1 MVDAP
6 PIPDLEF
13 ALRVVD
19 SVQDHPQ
26 RAREEA
32 GLLIARED
40 LDPEALAVA
49 WWAAGLAARQLNDLD
64 DAGDA
69 LRKALVM
76 ADGSGLARRVGQI
89 RSSLALVLLY
99 EGDTQGA
106 LDEAEQATRGLSGGD
121 LARNEMQIG
130 LILQRL
136 GRLDE
141 ALVRYRSALA
151 GLRRSGDRLAMARL
165 LSNRGVLHGYR
176 GELDLGVADLEAARA
191 IGERLGQNLIVAGC
205 AHNLGFLEGRRGDV
219 PAALAWFDRAEA
231 AYEALG
237 RPPGMVEVLWAN
249 RGEMLL
255 AAGLYAEAEQAV
267 AAAIAGL
274 QKTDNKTDLSETRLL
289 AAEVALATR
298 RPEEAIEAAAIA
310 ASEFTEQ
317 DRQAWRLLADY
328 ATLRAQFEA
337 NESNG
342 ETSSNA
348 ARLADELA
356 AIGLVSESLHC
367 RLLAG
372 RIAMRD
378 GALDEARRQLGAASG
393 ARRRGTSLDRAKA
406 WHAEALLR
414 QAEGNATGSNRAI
427 EAGFKAIRDYRL
439 TLGAADLRSHAATHG
454 LDLAVLAIEQGIA
467 SGSPW
472 RVLKAVESWRSE
484 SSQAAAVRPP
494 SDPELT
500 RLLSELRR
508 INAEIREVAVAGGST
523 HPLLVQESKIEAEI
537 KAVSRRLRGVG
548 RARATTPTSRE
559 DVVDRLGDR
568 RLISYFK
575 HRGDIHAVSV
585 HRGSIALEPLIEAD
599 RAADEVSSLLFSL
612 TRLAHAAGSPRSLEA
627 AAVGIDKSL
636 QSLREWLL
644 DPFTTNGEEVT
655 VVPTASLHRLPWPAL
670 DPGRVLTVVPS
681 LESWVIA
688 SSRMAAL
695 KPGPTAALVAGPD
708 LPGAVD
714 EVSRIARI
722 YAKHRRRTGRNAR
735 ADLVLSDIEGSD
747 VAHLAAHGT
756 FRFDNPSFSSLQMHD
771 GPLTVYDFE
780 QIRTP
785 PTVMVLSSCDTAV
798 TKVVAGD
805 ELLGLSSALIGIGV
819 SSLVAPVVPIDDEA
833 ATDLMV
839 ALHRGLVGGDSTP
852 VALAK
857 AMFRQDSDDSAEKA
871 LRSSFVVFG
880 A

>member
-1 MVDAP
+1 VIDAGQ
-6 PIPDLEF
+6 ISDLES
-13 ALRVVD
+13 ALRLVD

-26 RAREEA
+26 RVRDEA
-32 GLLIARED
+32 QLLTARED
-40 LDPEALAVA
+40 LDSESAAVA
-49 WWAAGLAARQLNDLD
+49 WWAFGLAARQLNDLASAEASLRNGLSIATE
-64 DAGDA
+64 AGLD
-69 LRKALVM
+69 
-76 ADGSGLARRVGQI
+76 RRVGQI
-89 RSSLALVLLY
+89 GSSLALVLLY
-99 EGDTQGA
+99 TGDSQGA
-106 LDEAEQATRGLSGGD
+106 LEEAERAMRGLSGAD

-136 GRLDE
+136 GRLDQ
-141 ALVRYRSALA
+141 ALVRYRSALE
-151 GLRRSGDRLAMARL
+151 GLRRNRDRLAEARL

-176 GELDLGVADLEAARA
+176 GELDLGVADLEVART
-191 IGERLGQNLIVAGC
+191 IGEELGQDLIVAGC

-219 PAALAWFDRAEA
+219 PAALDWFDRAES

-255 AAGLYAEAEQAV
+255 AAGLYSEAEQAV
-267 AAAIAGL
+267 GAAIAGL
-274 QKTDNKTDLSETRLL
+274 EKTDNKTDLSETRLL

-298 RPEEAIEAAAIA
+298 RPEEALEAARA
-310 ASEFTEQ
+310 ASREFSEQ
-317 DRQAWRLLADY
+317 DRSAWGLLAEY
-328 ATLRAQFEA
+328 AMLRAHFEA
-337 NESNG
+337 K
-342 ETSSNA
+342 TSHKTSASDA

-356 AIGLVSESLHC
+356 AIGLLSESLHC

-378 GALDEARRQLGAASG
+378 GAIDEARRQLGAASG

-414 QAEGNATGSNRAI
+414 QAEGNAIGSDRAI

-484 SSQAAAVRPP
+484 SSQVAAVRPP

-508 INAEIREVAVAGGST
+508 INAEIREAAVTGGST
-523 HPLLVQESKIEAEI
+523 HPLMLQESRIEAEI
-537 KAVSRRLRGVG
+537 KAVSRRLRGAG
-548 RARATTPTSRE
+548 RARATTPTSRK
-559 DVVDRLGDR
+559 DIVDRLGDR

-575 HRGDIHAVSV
+575 YRGDIHAVSV
-585 HRGSIALEPLIEAD
+585 HRGSIALKHLIEAD

-612 TRLAHAAGSPRSLEA
+612 TRLAHGAGSPRSLEA
-627 AAVGIDKSL
+627 AAVSIDNSL

-644 DPFTTNGEEVT
+644 APLATDGEEIT
-655 VVPTASLHRLPWPAL
+655 VVPTAALHRLPWPAL
-670 DPGRVLTVVPS
+670 DPGRILTVAPS
-681 LESWVIA
+681 LESWVAA
-688 SSRMAAL
+688 SSRIAGL
-695 KPGPTAALVAGPD
+695 RPNPTATLVAGPE
-708 LPGAVD
+708 LPGAVE
-714 EVSRIARI
+714 EVSRIARL
-722 YAKHRRRTGRNAR
+722 YEKHRRRTGRNAR
-735 ADLVLSDIEGSD
+735 ADLVLRDIEGSD

-756 FRFDNPSFSSLQMHD
+756 FRYDNPSFSSLQMHD

-780 QIRTP
+780 QIKTP
-785 PTVMVLSSCDTAV
+785 PAVMVLSSCDTAV

-839 ALHRGLVGGDSTP
+839 ALHRGLAAGDSTP

-857 AMFRQDSDDSAEKA
+857 AILREDSDDDAAKA
-871 LRSSFVVFG
+871 LCSSFVVFG